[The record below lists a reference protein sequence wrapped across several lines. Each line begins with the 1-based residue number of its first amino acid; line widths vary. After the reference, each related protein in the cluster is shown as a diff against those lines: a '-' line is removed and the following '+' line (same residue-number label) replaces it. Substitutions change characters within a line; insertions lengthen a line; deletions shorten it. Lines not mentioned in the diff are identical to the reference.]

1 MLATLRRI
9 VLEVNAAR
17 DLEQALSIIVT
28 RVKQAIKVD
37 VCTVYLFDPS
47 QDAFILMATDGLNPQ
62 AVGRVSLARGEGLVG
77 VVGESEEP
85 LNLDD
90 APADPRYRFIA
101 ETGEV
106 FYHGFLGVPIIHHR
120 KVMGVLVARQYDKRR
135 FHDDEVAFLLTIAAQ
150 LSGAIALAAASGGI
164 KGFAADQEDAES
176 RPIVGLPGAP
186 GIGIGEAVVI
196 YPSADL
202 NAIPDRQVSN
212 IEGEVAVFRAALEA
226 ARGDISALEH
236 RLGDSLAAEDRALFN
251 AYTLM
256 LSSPSLES
264 QTVERIRAGNWAA
277 GALRDTIAEH
287 TRIFDLMEDPYIRER
302 AEDVRDVGRR
312 ILARL
317 ENSPQE
323 QRQYPVRTILVGE
336 EITASMLAEVP
347 LDRLAGV
354 VTVRGS
360 GSSHVAILARSL
372 GIPAVVGLSEL
383 PVGRI
388 DGREL
393 IVDGDGGSLHIS
405 PSAKVRDEYRLLA
418 QEEERLAAG
427 LAELRDLPAVTPDG
441 IRIPLYANAGLLSDI
456 TPSLHHGAEGVGLY
470 RTEYP
475 FMIRNRFPSEEEQR
489 QIYRQVLE
497 AYAPLPVTVRTLD
510 IGGDKMLPYFPI
522 HEENPFLGWRGI
534 RITLDHPEIFSVQ
547 LRAIFRANIGLD
559 NLRLLLPMI
568 SNVGEVD
575 EALRI
580 IRRVHQELRAQGE
593 AVVMPD
599 IGIMIEV
606 PSAIFQ
612 IDALAPRVD
621 FLSIGTNDLTQYML
635 AVDRNNARVAPLYD
649 SLHPA
654 VLRALMQ
661 VVVTAQRCK
670 REVGVCGEMAGDPAS
685 AILLLGMGISNLSA
699 SVTSLPRV
707 KWVIHNFSVAR
718 ARDIL
723 DEVLTMEDTRS
734 IRRHLDT
741 ILQQAGLGSLVR
753 PGRQPG
759 LSE

>member
-9 VLEVNAAR
+9 VQEVNAAR
-17 DLEQALSIIVT
+17 DLEQALTIIVT

-37 VCTVYLFDPS
+37 VCTVYLFDPA
-47 QDAFILMATDGLNPQ
+47 QDAYILMATDGLNPESI
-62 AVGRVSLARGEGLVG
+62 GRVSLARGEGLVS
-77 VVGESEEP
+77 VVGETEEP

-90 APADPRYRFIA
+90 APIHPRYRFIA

-106 FYHGFLGVPIIHHR
+106 YYHGFLGVPIIHHR
-120 KVMGVLVARQYDKRR
+120 RVMGVLVARQYDKRR

-164 KGFAADQEDAES
+164 RGFAADQEGVES

-186 GIGIGEAVVI
+186 GIGFGAAVVI
-196 YPSADL
+196 YPPADL
-202 NAIPDRQVSN
+202 SAIPDRQISDV
-212 IEGEVAVFRAALEA
+212 EGEVAVFQAALEA
-226 ARGDISALEH
+226 ARGDIRALEH
-236 RLGDSLAAEDRALFN
+236 RMGDSLTAEDHALFN

-256 LSSPSLES
+256 LSSPSLEN
-264 QTVERIRAGNWAA
+264 QTIERIRAGNWAA

-287 TRIFDLMEDPYIRER
+287 TRVFDLMEDAYLRER

-317 ENSPQE
+317 ENTPRDE
-323 QRQYPVRTILVGE
+323 RKYPERAVLVGD

-393 IVDGDGGSLHIS
+393 IVDGDSGTLFIS
-405 PSAKVRDEYRLLA
+405 PSAKVREEYLLLA
-418 QEEERLAAG
+418 REEERLAAG
-427 LAELRDLPAVTPDG
+427 LAELRDLPAITPDG
-441 IRIPLYANAGLLSDI
+441 IHIPLYANAGLLSDI
-456 TPSLHHGAEGVGLY
+456 NPSLHQGAEGIGLY
-470 RTEYP
+470 RTEFP

-510 IGGDKMLPYFPI
+510 VGGDKMLSYFPI

-547 LRAIFRANIGLD
+547 LRAILRASIGLG

-568 SNVGEVD
+568 SDVGEVD
-575 EALRI
+575 QALRI
-580 IRRVHQELRAQGE
+580 VRRVHQELCGQGE
-593 AVVMPD
+593 AVTMPE

-606 PSAIFQ
+606 PSAIYQ
-612 IDALAPRVD
+612 IDSLAPRVD

-635 AVDRNNARVAPLYD
+635 AVDRNNARVASLYD

-654 VLRALMQ
+654 VLRAMMQ
-661 VVVTAQRCK
+661 VVVTAQRCG
-670 REVGVCGEMAGDPAS
+670 RAVGVCGEMAGDPAS
-685 AILLLGMGISNLSA
+685 AILLLGMGVSNLSA

-707 KWVIHNFSVAR
+707 KWVIHNFSIGR

-723 DEVLTMEDTRS
+723 DEVLALEDTRS
-734 IRRHLDT
+734 IRRHLDG

-753 PGRQPG
+753 AGR
-759 LSE
+759 

>member
-9 VLEVNAAR
+9 VQEVNAAR

-37 VCTVYLFDPS
+37 VCSVYLLDPAS
-47 QDAFILMATDGLNPQ
+47 DAYILMATDGLNPQ
-62 AVGRVSLARGEGLVG
+62 SVGRVRLARGEGLVS
-77 VVGESEEP
+77 VVGETEEP

-90 APADPRYRFIA
+90 APAHPRYRFIA

-106 FYHGFLGVPIIHHR
+106 SYHGFLGVPIIHHR
-120 KVMGVLVARQYDKRR
+120 KIMGVLVARQHDKRR

-150 LSGAIALAAASGGI
+150 LSGAIALATASGGI
-164 KGFAADQEDAES
+164 KGIATDPATADT
-176 RPIVGLPGAP
+176 RPMIGLPGAP
-186 GIGIGEAVVI
+186 GIGLGVAVVV
-196 YPSADL
+196 YPPADL

-212 IEGEVAVFRAALEA
+212 IEEEVAVFHAALEA
-226 ARGDISALEH
+226 ARGDMRALEQ

-256 LSSPSLES
+256 LSSPSLEN
-264 QTVERIRAGNWAA
+264 QTIECIRAGNWAP
-277 GALRDTIAEH
+277 GALRETIAEH
-287 TRIFDLMEDPYIRER
+287 TRVFDQMEDPYLRER

-317 ENSPQE
+317 QNTPQG
-323 QRQYPVRTILVGE
+323 QRTYPEHTILVGD

-347 LDRLAGV
+347 LHRLAGV

-372 GIPAVVGLSEL
+372 GIPAVVGLSDL

-393 IVDGDGGSLHIS
+393 IMDGDRGRLYIN
-405 PSAKVRDEYRLLA
+405 PSTKVRDEYLLLA
-418 QEEERLAAG
+418 QEEVKLAAG
-427 LAELRDLPAVTPDG
+427 LAELCDLPAVTPDG

-456 TPSLHHGAEGVGLY
+456 TPSLHHGAEGIGLY
-470 RTEYP
+470 RTEFP

-497 AYAPLPVTVRTLD
+497 SFAPRPVTVRTLD

-534 RITLDHPEIFSVQ
+534 RITLDHPEIFSIQ
-547 LRAIFRANIGLD
+547 LRAILRASIGLD

-568 SNVGEVD
+568 SHVGEVD

-580 IRRVHQELRAQGE
+580 IRRVHQELVAQGE
-593 AVVMPD
+593 AAAMPA
-599 IGIMIEV
+599 IGVMIEV
-606 PSAIFQ
+606 PSAIYQ
-612 IDALAPRVD
+612 IDSLAPRVD

-649 SLHPA
+649 SLHPS
-654 VLRALMQ
+654 VLRALLQ

-670 REVGVCGEMAGDPAS
+670 RNIGVCGEMAGDPAS
-685 AILLLGMGISNLSA
+685 AILLLGMGVSDLSA

-707 KWVIHNFSVAR
+707 KWVIRNFSIAR

-723 DEVLTMEDTRS
+723 DEVLEMEDTRS
-734 IRRHLDT
+734 IRHHLDN
-741 ILQQAGLGSLVR
+741 ILQDAGLGSLVR
-753 PGRQPG
+753 AGR
-759 LSE
+759 

>member
-9 VLEVNAAR
+9 VQEVNAAR
-17 DLEQALSIIVT
+17 NLEQALSIIVT
-28 RVKQAIKVD
+28 RVKQTIKVD
-37 VCTVYLFDPS
+37 VCSVYLFDPVH
-47 QDAFILMATDGLNPQ
+47 DAYILMATDGLNPE
-62 AVGRVSLARGEGLVG
+62 AVGQVRLAHGEGLVG
-77 VVGESEEP
+77 VVGETEEP

-90 APADPRYRFIA
+90 APAHPRYRFVA

-106 FYHGFLGVPIIHHR
+106 YYHGFLGVPIIHHR
-120 KVMGVLVARQYDKRR
+120 KVMGVMVARQYDKRR

-150 LSGAIALAAASGGI
+150 LSGAIALASASGGI
-164 KGFAADQEDAES
+164 KGLSADPVAVTP
-176 RPIVGLPGAP
+176 RPITGLPGAP
-186 GIGIGEAVVI
+186 GIGLGEAVVI
-196 YPSADL
+196 YPPADL
-202 NAIPDRQVSN
+202 DAIPDRQVTD
-212 IEGEVAVFRAALEA
+212 IEGEVAVFHAALEA
-226 ARGDISALEH
+226 ARNDIQSLEQ
-236 RLGDSLAAEDRALFN
+236 RLGNSLAAEDRALFN

-256 LSSPSLES
+256 LSSPSLEG

-277 GALRDTIAEH
+277 GALRETIGEH
-287 TRIFDLMEDPYIRER
+287 TRVFDLMEDSYIRER
-302 AEDVRDVGRR
+302 AEDVRDIGRR

-317 ENSPQE
+317 QNTPQE
-323 QRQYPVRTILVGE
+323 RRTYPERTILVGE

-347 LDRLAGV
+347 LERLAGV

-372 GIPAVVGLSEL
+372 GIPAVVGLSDL

-393 IVDGDGGSLHIS
+393 IVDGNRGNLHVS
-405 PSAKVRDEYRLLA
+405 PSAEVREEYILLA

-456 TPSLHHGAEGVGLY
+456 TPSLHHGAEGIGLY
-470 RTEYP
+470 RTEFP

-489 QIYRQVLE
+489 LIYRQVLE
-497 AYAPLPVTVRTLD
+497 AFAPRPVTVRTLD

-534 RITLDHPEIFSVQ
+534 RVTLDHPEIFSIQ
-547 LRAIFRANIGLD
+547 LRAMLRANVGLA
-559 NLRLLLPMI
+559 NLRILLPMI

-580 IRRVHQELRAQGE
+580 IKRVHQELCAHGE
-593 AVVMPD
+593 VEAMPE
-599 IGIMIEV
+599 IGVMIEV
-606 PSAIFQ
+606 PSAIYQ
-612 IDALAPRVD
+612 IDSLAPRVD

-661 VVVTAQRCK
+661 VVLTAQRCK
-670 REVGVCGEMAGDPAS
+670 KSVGVCGEMAGDPAS
-685 AILLLGMGISNLSA
+685 AILLLGMGVSNLSA

-707 KWVIHNFSVAR
+707 KWVIHNFSIAR

-723 DEVLTMEDTRS
+723 DEILMMEDTRS
-734 IRRHLDT
+734 VRRHLEA
-741 ILQQAGLGSLVR
+741 ILEQAGLGSLVR
-753 PGRQPG
+753 AGH
-759 LSE
+759 

>member
-9 VLEVNAAR
+9 VQEVNAAR
-17 DLEQALSIIVT
+17 DLQQALSIIVT

-37 VCTVYLFDPS
+37 VCTVYLFDPAR
-47 QDAFILMATDGLNPQ
+47 DAFILMATDGLNPQ
-62 AVGRVSLARGEGLVG
+62 AIGRVFLARGEGLVG
-77 VVGESEEP
+77 VVGETEEP

-90 APADPRYRFIA
+90 APADPRYRFVA
-101 ETGEV
+101 ETGEAY
-106 FYHGFLGVPIIHHR
+106 YHGFLGVPIIHHR
-120 KVMGVLVARQYDKRR
+120 KVMGVLVARQHDKRR
-135 FHDDEVAFLLTIAAQ
+135 FDDDEVAFLLTIAAQ
-150 LSGAIALAAASGGI
+150 LSGAIALAAANGGI
-164 KGFAADQEDAES
+164 RGFSADQEGVES

-186 GIGIGEAVVI
+186 GIGFGSAVVI
-196 YPSADL
+196 FPPADL
-202 NAIPDRQVSN
+202 SAIPDRRVSD
-212 IEGEVAVFRAALEA
+212 IEGEAALFRAALEA
-226 ARGDISALEH
+226 ARDDIRMLEH
-236 RLGDSLAAEDRALFN
+236 RMGDSLAAEDRALFN

-256 LSSPSLES
+256 LSSPSLEN
-264 QTVERIRAGNWAA
+264 QTLERIRAGNWAA

-287 TRIFDLMEDPYIRER
+287 TRVFDQMEDPYLRER

-317 ENSPQE
+317 ENMPQD
-323 QRQYPVRTILVGE
+323 QRQYPERAVLVGE

-372 GIPAVVGLSEL
+372 GIPAVVGLSDL

-393 IVDGDGGSLHIS
+393 IVDGDSGTLFVS
-405 PSAKVRDEYRLLA
+405 PSAKVRAEYLVLA
-418 QEEERLAAG
+418 QEEERLAAE
-427 LAELRDLPAVTPDG
+427 LAELRDLPAITPDG

-456 TPSLHHGAEGVGLY
+456 NPSLHHGAEGIGLY
-470 RTEYP
+470 RTEFP

-510 IGGDKMLPYFPI
+510 VGGDKMLPYFPI

-547 LRAIFRANIGLD
+547 LRAILRASIGLN

-568 SNVGEVD
+568 SDVSEVD

-580 IRRVHQELRAQGE
+580 IRRVHQELCGQGE
-593 AVVMPD
+593 AVTMPET
-599 IGIMIEV
+599 GIMIEV
-606 PSAIFQ
+606 PSAIYQ
-612 IDALAPRVD
+612 IDTLAPRVD

-635 AVDRNNARVAPLYD
+635 AVDRNNTRVASLYD

-654 VLRALMQ
+654 VLRAMMQ
-661 VVVTAQRCK
+661 VVVTAQRCG
-670 REVGVCGEMAGDPAS
+670 RAVGVCGEMAGDPAS
-685 AILLLGMGISNLSA
+685 ALLLLGMGVSNLSA

-707 KWVIHNFSVAR
+707 KWVIHNFSIGR

-723 DEVLTMEDTRS
+723 DEVLAMEDTRS
-734 IRRHLDT
+734 IRRHLDGL
-741 ILQQAGLGSLVR
+741 LQQAGLGSLVR
-753 PGRQPG
+753 AGR
-759 LSE
+759 

>member
-9 VLEVNAAR
+9 VQEVNAAR

-37 VCTVYLFDPS
+37 VCSVYLLDPAS
-47 QDAFILMATDGLNPQ
+47 DAYILMATDGLNPQ
-62 AVGRVSLARGEGLVG
+62 SVRRVQLARGEGLVS
-77 VVGESEEP
+77 VVGETEEP

-90 APADPRYRFIA
+90 APAHPRYRFVA

-106 FYHGFLGVPIIHHR
+106 YYHGFLGVPIIQHR
-120 KVMGVLVARQYDKRR
+120 KVMGVLVARQHDKRR

-150 LSGAIALAAASGGI
+150 LSGAIALATASGGI
-164 KGFAADQEDAES
+164 KGIATNPATTTDS
-176 RPIVGLPGAP
+176 RPMVGLPGAP
-186 GIGIGEAVVI
+186 GIGLGQAIVV
-196 YPSADL
+196 YPPADL
-202 NAIPDRQVSN
+202 NAIPDRRVSN
-212 IEGEVAVFRAALEA
+212 FDEEVAVFHAALDA
-226 ARGDISALEH
+226 ARGDIRALEQ

-264 QTVERIRAGNWAA
+264 QTIERIRAGNWAP
-277 GALRDTIAEH
+277 GALRETIAEH
-287 TRIFDLMEDPYIRER
+287 TRVFDLMEDPYLRER

-317 ENSPQE
+317 QNTPQG
-323 QRQYPVRTILVGE
+323 QRIYPERTILVGD

-393 IVDGDGGSLHIS
+393 IVDGDRGHLYIS
-405 PSAKVRDEYRLLA
+405 PSAKVRDEYLLLA
-418 QEEERLAAG
+418 LEEEKLTAG

-441 IRIPLYANAGLLSDI
+441 IRIPLYANAGLLSDV
-456 TPSLHHGAEGVGLY
+456 TPSLHHGAEGIGLY
-470 RTEYP
+470 RTEFP

-497 AYAPLPVTVRTLD
+497 AFAPRPVTVRTLD
-510 IGGDKMLPYFPI
+510 VGGDKMLPYFPI

-534 RITLDHPEIFSVQ
+534 RITLDHPEIFSIQ
-547 LRAIFRANIGLD
+547 LRAILRASIGLD

-568 SNVGEVD
+568 SHVGEVD

-580 IRRVHQELRAQGE
+580 IRRVHQELVAQGE
-593 AVVMPD
+593 AARMPE
-599 IGIMIEV
+599 IGVMIEV
-606 PSAIFQ
+606 PSAIYQ
-612 IDALAPRVD
+612 IDSLAPRVD

-654 VLRALMQ
+654 VLRALLQ

-670 REVGVCGEMAGDPAS
+670 RDVGVCGEMAGDPAS
-685 AILLLGMGISNLSA
+685 AILLLGMGVSNLSA

-723 DEVLTMEDTRS
+723 DEVLMMEDTRS
-734 IRRHLDT
+734 IRRHLDN

-753 PGRQPG
+753 AGR
-759 LSE
+759 

>member
-9 VLEVNAAR
+9 VQEVNSAR

-28 RVKQAIKVD
+28 RVKQAIRVD
-37 VCTVYLFDPS
+37 VCSVYLFNPAH
-47 QDAFILMATDGLNPQ
+47 DAYILMATDGLNPQ
-62 AVGRVSLARGEGLVG
+62 AVGLARLARGEGLVS
-77 VVGESEEP
+77 VVGETEEP

-90 APADPRYRFIA
+90 APAHPRYCYIA

-106 FYHGFLGVPIIHHR
+106 YYHGFLGVPIIHHR
-120 KVMGVLVARQYDKRR
+120 KVMGVLVVRQHDKRF

-150 LSGAIALAAASGGI
+150 LSGAIALATASGGI
-164 KGFAADQEDAES
+164 RGISAGQVPTEES
-176 RPIVGLPGAP
+176 RPLTGLPGAP
-186 GIGIGEAVVI
+186 GIGVGEAVVI
-196 YPSADL
+196 YPPANLD
-202 NAIPDRQVSN
+202 AIPDRQTSD
-212 IEGEVAVFRAALEA
+212 IEEEVAVFRAALEA
-226 ARGDISALEH
+226 ARNDIRLLEQ
-236 RLGDSLAAEDRALFN
+236 RLGNSLAAEDRALFN

-256 LSSPSLES
+256 LSSPSLED
-264 QTVERIRAGNWAA
+264 QTIERIRAGNWAA
-277 GALRDTIAEH
+277 GALRETIAEH
-287 TRIFDLMEDPYIRER
+287 TRVFDLMEDPYIRER

-317 ENSPQE
+317 QNAPRE
-323 QRQYPVRTILVGE
+323 QRAYPEHTVLVGE
-336 EITASMLAEVP
+336 EISAFMLAEVP
-347 LDRLAGV
+347 LERLVGV

-372 GIPAVVGLSEL
+372 GIPAVAGLAEL

-393 IVDGDGGSLHIS
+393 IVDGYRGSIYIA
-405 PSAKVRDEYRLLA
+405 PSAKIREEYRVLA
-418 QEEERLAAG
+418 HEEKKLAAG
-427 LAELRDLPAVTPDG
+427 LDELRDLPAVTPDG

-470 RTEYP
+470 RTEFP
-475 FMIRNRFPSEEEQR
+475 FMVRNRFPSEEEQR
-489 QIYRQVLE
+489 QIYRLVLE
-497 AYAPLPVTVRTLD
+497 AFAPRPVTVRTLD
-510 IGGDKMLPYFPI
+510 IGGDKMLSYFPI
-522 HEENPFLGWRGI
+522 CEENPFLGWRGI
-534 RITLDHPEIFSVQ
+534 RITLDHPEIFSIQ
-547 LRAIFRANIGLD
+547 LRAILRASIGLN

-580 IRRVHQELRAQGE
+580 IRRVHQELCNQGE
-593 AVVMPD
+593 EVVMPE
-599 IGIMIEV
+599 IGVMIEV
-606 PSAIFQ
+606 PSAIYQ
-612 IDALAPRVD
+612 IDSLAPRVD

-661 VVVTAQRCK
+661 VILAAQRCN
-670 REVGVCGEMAGDPAS
+670 RSVGVCGEMAGDPAA
-685 AILLLGMGISNLSA
+685 AILLLGMGVSNLSA
-699 SVTSLPRV
+699 SVTSLQRV

-723 DEVLTMEDTRS
+723 DEALMMEHAHSVRS
-734 IRRHLDT
+734 YLDG
-741 ILQQAGLGSLVR
+741 ILEQAGLGSLVHAR
-753 PGRQPG
+753 P
-759 LSE
+759 S

>member
-9 VLEVNAAR
+9 VQEVNAAR

-28 RVKQAIKVD
+28 RVKQAIRVD
-37 VCTVYLFDPS
+37 VCSVYLLDPS
-47 QDAFILMATDGLNPQ
+47 SDAYILMATDGLNPQ
-62 AVGRVSLARGEGLVG
+62 SVRRVRLARGEGLVS

-90 APADPRYRFIA
+90 APAHPRYRFVA

-106 FYHGFLGVPIIHHR
+106 YYHGFLGVPIIHHR
-120 KVMGVLVARQYDKRR
+120 KVMGVLVARQHDKRR

-150 LSGAIALAAASGGI
+150 LSGAIALVAASGGI
-164 KGFAADQEDAES
+164 KGIATDPDAADS
-176 RPIVGLPGAP
+176 RPMVGLPGAP
-186 GIGIGEAVVI
+186 GIGLGEAVVV
-196 YPSADL
+196 YPPADL

-212 IEGEVAVFRAALEA
+212 VEAEVATFRAALQA
-226 ARGDISALEH
+226 ARSDFQALEQ

-251 AYTLM
+251 AYSLM
-256 LSSPSLES
+256 LSSPSMEH
-264 QTVERIRAGNWAA
+264 QTIDRIRAGNWAA
-277 GALRDTIAEH
+277 GALRETITEH
-287 TRIFDLMEDPYIRER
+287 TRVFDQMEDSYLRER
-302 AEDVRDVGRR
+302 AEDVRDLGRR

-317 ENSPQE
+317 QNSPQG
-323 QRQYPVRTILVGE
+323 QRSYPERTILVGE
-336 EITASMLAEVP
+336 EVTASMLAEVP

-388 DGREL
+388 DGRAL
-393 IVDGDGGSLHIS
+393 IVDGDRGRLYVS
-405 PSAKVRDEYRLLA
+405 PSTKVREEYLQLA
-418 QEEERLAAG
+418 QEEEKLAAG

-456 TPSLHHGAEGVGLY
+456 TPSLRHGAEGIGLY
-470 RTEYP
+470 RTEFP

-497 AYAPLPVTVRTLD
+497 SFAPRPVTVRTLD

-547 LRAIFRANIGLD
+547 LRAILRASIGLD

-568 SNVGEVD
+568 SHVGEVD

-580 IRRVHQELRAQGE
+580 IRRVHQELVAQGE
-593 AVVMPD
+593 PVTLPAIGVMV
-599 IGIMIEV
+599 EV
-606 PSAIFQ
+606 PSAIYQ

-654 VLRALMQ
+654 VLRALLQ
-661 VVVTAQRCK
+661 VVLAAQRCK
-670 REVGVCGEMAGDPAS
+670 RDVGVCGEMAGDPAS
-685 AILLLGMGISNLSA
+685 ALLLLGMGVTNLSA

-723 DEVLTMEDTRS
+723 DEVLLMEDTRS
-734 IRRHLDT
+734 IRRHLEG
-741 ILQQAGLGSLVR
+741 ILKEAGLGSLVR
-753 PGRQPG
+753 AGR
-759 LSE
+759 